1 MAFLRNLLATLL
13 GLFIFFFLLI
23 IMLTGIAASS
33 ETVPTVPEKTVLDL
47 NLKGI
52 VLEHSV
58 EDPIAALLSDTPMPT
73 SLVDL
78 LYAIEYAQYDD
89 RVKGIY
95 LRSTF
100 LQAGSAT
107 LQEIRDALIDF
118 KKSGKFIHAYSE
130 YASEGDFYLLSIAD
144 SLYLNPE
151 GSLEF
156 NGLSAGVTFYKGL
169 FDKLDIEPEIFRVGE
184 FKSFVEPFIR
194 KDMSPENKLQ
204 LTALINSIHTTYLE
218 NIGEYDNID
227 PAELKAISDNMMVR
241 EPADAEKY
249 QLVTKVAYE
258 DELIS
263 VLKREMEVEESE
275 DVKMTSYR
283 SYMRSAL
290 ADKAYSSNKIA
301 VIVADGDIVMGRTS
315 DGVGSDQFA
324 EEIRK
329 ARERS
334 SIKAIVLRVNSPGGS
349 LTASEVIWRE
359 VMLTKGV
366 KPIIASMS
374 DVAASG
380 GYYISAPCDAIV
392 AQPNTIT
399 GSIGIFGLMFNIGDF
414 LENKMGITNDYVA
427 TGEFSDIMTVTR
439 SLSPQERSIIQAQVE
454 RGYDSFISKVAAGR
468 NMTEEEVLSVA
479 GGRVWTGVQAKN
491 IGLVDS
497 LGSFEDAIN
506 MAAKRAGVMGDY
518 SVTYYPKEKPF
529 IEEIFTKLNNV
540 KLFSNNNPMNGYLEK
555 VESLQKMKGIQA
567 RLPGDL
573 IIQ

>member
-13 GLFIFFFLLI
+13 GLFIFFFLLL

-33 ETVPTVPEKTVLDL
+33 ETVPSVSENTILDL
-47 NLKGI
+47 NLKGV

-58 EDPIAALLSDTPMPT
+58 EDPIASLLSDAPMPT

-78 LYAIEYAQYDD
+78 LYAIEYAQYDE

-107 LQEIRDALIDF
+107 MQEIRDALIDF
-118 KKSGKFIHAYSE
+118 KKSGKFIHAYAE

-169 FDKLDIEPEIFRVGE
+169 FDKLDVEPEIFRVGE

-194 KDMSPENKLQ
+194 KDMSPENELQ
-204 LTALINSIHTTYLE
+204 LTELIKSVHTTYLQ
-218 NIGEYDNID
+218 NIGEYDNVD
-227 PAELKAISDNMMVR
+227 PAELKAISDNMSVR

-258 DELIS
+258 DEFMN
-263 VLKREMEVEESE
+263 VLKNEMGVEETE
-275 DVKMTSYR
+275 DLKLTSYR
-283 SYMRSAL
+283 SYIQAAL
-290 ADKAYSSNKIA
+290 ADKGYSSNKIA
-301 VIVADGDIVMGRTS
+301 VIVADGDIVMGRTN

-439 SLSPQERSIIQAQVE
+439 SLSTQERAIIQAQVE
-454 RGYDSFISKVAAGR
+454 RGYDSFISKVASGR

-479 GGRVWTGVQAKN
+479 GGRVWTGAQAKN

-497 LGSFEDAIN
+497 LGSFQDAVN
-506 MAAKRAGVMGDY
+506 MAAERAGVMGDY

-529 IEEIFTKLNNV
+529 IEEILTKLNGV
-540 KLFSNNNPMNGYLEK
+540 QLFSSNNPMAGYLKK

-573 IIQ
+573 IIK

>member
-1 MAFLRNLLATLL
+1 
-13 GLFIFFFLLI
+13 
-23 IMLTGIAASS
+23 MLTGIAASS

>member
-1 MAFLRNLLATLL
+1 
-13 GLFIFFFLLI
+13 
-23 IMLTGIAASS
+23 
-33 ETVPTVPEKTVLDL
+33 L
-47 NLKGI
+47 NLKGV

-58 EDPIAALLSDTPMPT
+58 EDPIASLLSDAPMPT

-78 LYAIEYAQYDD
+78 LYAIEYAQYDE

-107 LQEIRDALIDF
+107 MQEIRDALIDF
-118 KKSGKFIHAYSE
+118 KKSGKFIHAYAE

-169 FDKLDIEPEIFRVGE
+169 FDKLDVEPEIFRVGE

-194 KDMSPENKLQ
+194 KDMSPENELQ
-204 LTALINSIHTTYLE
+204 LTELIKSVHTTYLQ
-218 NIGEYDNID
+218 NIGEYDNVD
-227 PAELKAISDNMMVR
+227 PAELKAISDNMSVR

-258 DELIS
+258 DEFMN
-263 VLKREMEVEESE
+263 VLKNEMGVEETE
-275 DVKMTSYR
+275 DLKLTSYR
-283 SYMRSAL
+283 SYIQAAL
-290 ADKAYSSNKIA
+290 ADKGYSSNKIA
-301 VIVADGDIVMGRTS
+301 VIVADGDIVMGRTN

-439 SLSPQERSIIQAQVE
+439 SLSTQERAIIQAQVE
-454 RGYDSFISKVAAGR
+454 RGYDSFISKVASGR

-479 GGRVWTGVQAKN
+479 GGRVWTGAQAKN

-497 LGSFEDAIN
+497 LGSFQDAVN
-506 MAAKRAGVMGDY
+506 MAAERAGVMGDY

-529 IEEIFTKLNNV
+529 IEEILTKLNGV
-540 KLFSNNNPMNGYLEK
+540 QLFSSNNPMAGYLKK

-573 IIQ
+573 IIK